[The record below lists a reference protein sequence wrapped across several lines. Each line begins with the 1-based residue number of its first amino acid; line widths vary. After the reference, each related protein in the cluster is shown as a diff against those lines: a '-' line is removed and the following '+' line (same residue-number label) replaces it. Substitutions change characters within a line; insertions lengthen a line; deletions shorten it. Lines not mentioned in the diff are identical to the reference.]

1 MHLAPPVL
9 LLLASYSAFIIG
21 SIILA
26 YSQYHP
32 VASFNWH
39 NHTPPRNTRAT
50 TGPALS
56 MSRAL
61 DVEMSS
67 IDDVRSTT
75 TTTTIYR
82 YDSPFLASSIADDGR
97 RSSSA
102 LVVLNTP
109 IVQQPRG
116 GGDGCGGGGGGAP
129 PLSGTVLG
137 ALWEA
142 SAYRVCA
149 DGGANRLHD
158 ATVVVATVRGG
169 VCEGEDG
176 EEEESVE
183 EEDASSSHGCDY
195 LPDLITGDLDSLRPD
210 VRRYYES
217 RGVPILRVED
227 QDYHDLDVRI
237 DVSSDLG
244 VSFFCAVSTRKVF
257 HLHTPTPYCSSRPP
271 PTEVV
276 DGSGKVVRGSIF
288 GGGIIRERR
297 HNVARWSSGQIDDVH
312 IRRIRRQIRSRNG
325 RRERVIRVGEEGG
338 IPTNDP
344 GRVRRADVR
353 LRATGIADEERNTNY
368 VSGWGFT
375 VVVGGGG
382 GEPPTN
388 DLPRGRGPNVRSHPH
403 RGSMREGG
411 DDRPSMESGR
421 KRTPGVRR
429 TRELLESC
437 GR

>member
-9 LLLASYSAFIIG
+9 LPLASYSAFIIG

-39 NHTPPRNTRAT
+39 NHPPPRNIRAA
-50 TGPALS
+50 TGPVS

-61 DVEMSS
+61 DVETSSS
-67 IDDVRSTT
+67 IDDDRSTT
-75 TTTTIYR
+75 TTTTSTIHR
-82 YDSPFLASSIADDGR
+82 YDSPFLSIASMSR
-97 RSSSA
+97 SSA

-116 GGDGCGGGGGGAP
+116 GD
-129 PLSGTVLG
+129 LHGTVLG

-217 RGVPILRVED
+217 RGVPVLRVED

-353 LRATGIADEERNTNY
+353 LRAAGIADEERNTNY

-375 VVVGGGG
+375 VVVVGGG
-382 GEPPTN
+382 GEPTTN